1 MEPSQPIFY
10 TWKKEKE
17 KKNNIIG
24 RVEKKKK
31 TNHVIGWVKLT
42 IEIP

>member
-17 KKNNIIG
+17 K
-24 RVEKKKK
+24 EKPYNRQGGGKKK
-31 TNHVIGWVKLT
+31 TNHIIGWVKLT